1 MLWTAEAI
9 ENLKRLALEGRSA
22 SVIAAAL
29 GAASRNVVIGKANR
43 IGSKLSGDGR
53 ASVPGGTPAGAYRA
67 PLAAIPHPK
76 PVGGEQNSA
85 PALSV
90 EPERKGAW
98 TFAEAEVGEMRR
110 ARFEGNL
117 KIPPPRALGPPR
129 GGRLPPFGLSPAHGR
144 THFSAHS

>member
-67 PLAAIPHPK
+67 PLAAIPPPQ
-76 PVGGEQNSA
+76 PVGGEQNSG

-98 TFAEAEVGEMRR
+98 TFAEAEGGEMRR
-110 ARFEGNL
+110 GGVGANSQIGAR
-117 KIPPPRALGPPR
+117 GPPVQPAS
-129 GGRLPPFGLSPAHGR
+129 GGVPPL
-144 THFSAHS
+144 